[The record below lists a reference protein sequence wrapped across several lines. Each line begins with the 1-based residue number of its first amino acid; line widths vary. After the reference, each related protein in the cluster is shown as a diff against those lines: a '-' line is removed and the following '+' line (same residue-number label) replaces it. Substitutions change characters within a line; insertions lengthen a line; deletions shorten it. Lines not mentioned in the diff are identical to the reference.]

1 MSHLGR
7 RDCDQTRQVRP
18 LIPWPLTSLGVL
30 SLTFAGGEC
39 DPRPAPVFIIQA
51 ASVEPREAAE
61 RNGLLNSPVVN
72 MDLRGSSARL
82 WDLT

>member
-1 MSHLGR
+1 M
-7 RDCDQTRQVRP
+7 
-18 LIPWPLTSLGVL
+18 TSLGVV
-30 SLTFAGGEC
+30 SLTFAGGKC
-39 DPRPAPVFIIQA
+39 DPHPPPVFIIQA

-72 MDLRGSSARL
+72 MDLRGSTAHL